1 MHLHTIEKET
11 TAQSDRRGKPPTGA
25 TGLRYTNDSRRI
37 VGNISIRPRKEAF
50 GPMNHPLRFVIHHVG
65 NFLRWGKAFYY
76 RANGIRIG
84 RRTMISLGAK
94 LDVRRGRIIIGD
106 DCLITYGSMIAS
118 HDGASRMVRRED
130 NGEGTVVIGNNVFVG
145 IGSIILRDVTIG
157 DNSVIGAGSIV
168 TKDVPPGVLV
178 CGNPARVVK
187 ELCGPFPILSS
198 KDHLK
203 RKRPIKDVPLEGAPE
218 KGAPVTLK

>member
-1 MHLHTIEKET
+1 M
-11 TAQSDRRGKPPTGA
+11 D
-25 TGLRYTNDSRRI
+25 N
-37 VGNISIRPRKEAF
+37 
-50 GPMNHPLRFVIHHVG
+50 PLRFVIHHLG
-65 NFLRWGKAFYY
+65 NFLRWGKALYY

-94 LDVRRGRIIIGD
+94 LDVRRGSIMIGN
-106 DCLITYGSMIAS
+106 DCLITYGCIIAS

-130 NGEGTVVIGNNVFVG
+130 KGEGTVVIGNNVFIG
-145 IGSIILRDVTIG
+145 IGSIILRNVTIG
-157 DNSVIGAGSIV
+157 DNSVIGAGSVV

-178 CGNPARVVK
+178 CGNPARVTK

-203 RKRPIKDVPLEGAPE
+203 KPPAVAVAE
-218 KGAPVTLK
+218 V